1 MKTNGIAKF
10 IIDMSVVLIKND
22 FAGAQI
28 ASGLEN
34 FRETTVVNPK
44 PHCKSHFIGMNSS
57 CKAIFEVSA
66 IDPGGDQ
73 SFLPG
78 GGVPSLLGL
87 GLAFGF
93 ALTLGLAFALG
104 LGAGESARGRLTE
117 KFSFFPSSA
126 G

>member
-1 MKTNGIAKF
+1 
-10 IIDMSVVLIKND
+10 MSVVLIKND

-44 PHCKSHFIGMNSS
+44 PHCKSHFVGTNSS

-73 SFLPG
+73 SFFPA
-78 GGVPSLLGL
+78 GGVPSLGFFLD
-87 GLAFGF
+87 FGF
-93 ALTLGLAFALG
+93 ALALGFVFAFG
-104 LGAGESARGRLTE
+104 LGAGESARGRFTE
-117 KFSFFPSSA
+117 KISFFPSSA
-126 G
+126 GWWMKSHSA